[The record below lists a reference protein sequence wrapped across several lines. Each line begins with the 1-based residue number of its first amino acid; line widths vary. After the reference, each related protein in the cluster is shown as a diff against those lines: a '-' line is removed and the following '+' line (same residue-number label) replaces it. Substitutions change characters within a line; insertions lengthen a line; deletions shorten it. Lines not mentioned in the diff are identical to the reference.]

1 MDYCEGG
8 DLFNKINQQKG
19 ALFQEDEVQWIS
31 V

>member
-19 ALFQEDEVQWIS
+19 QLFSEDQVS
-31 V
+31 ANVR